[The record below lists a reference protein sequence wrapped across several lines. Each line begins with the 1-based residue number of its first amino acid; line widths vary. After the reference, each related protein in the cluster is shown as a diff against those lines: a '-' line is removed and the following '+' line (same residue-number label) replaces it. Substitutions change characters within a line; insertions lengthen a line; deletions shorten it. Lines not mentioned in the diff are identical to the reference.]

1 MSIYGESGPMRE
13 HRTQVP
19 FKGKSE
25 HIAKVNL
32 PNLACLNKHIDME
45 IPHGSRDHVIIPDTV
60 KIRLNIESESADK
73 TRSIVNNVRK
83 ALWKEEVVMF

>member
-32 PNLACLNKHIDME
+32 PNLACSNKHIDME
-45 IPHGSRDHVIIPDTV
+45 IPHGSRDHV
-60 KIRLNIESESADK
+60 IRLNIESESADK
-73 TRSIVNNVRK
+73 TRSIVNNVLK
-83 ALWKEEVVMF
+83 ALVKEEVVMF